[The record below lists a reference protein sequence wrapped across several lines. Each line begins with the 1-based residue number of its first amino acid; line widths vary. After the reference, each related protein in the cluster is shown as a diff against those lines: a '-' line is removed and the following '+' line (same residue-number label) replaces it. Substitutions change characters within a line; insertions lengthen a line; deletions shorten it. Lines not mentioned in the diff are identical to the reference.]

1 MKRRLEATSAPL
13 PLGELDDLLQ
23 HRARLGAAV
32 LLARHEQLSFSRL
45 KALLDETDGNLGA
58 QMRKLEDAGYVV
70 ARKEFQDRRPVTW
83 YALTAK
89 GDRALSQHLVNLER
103 LIQHA
108 RRTRGRSPSL
118 CSPARS

>member
-1 MKRRLEATSAPL
+1 MKRRPEAPSAQL
-13 PLGELDDLLQ
+13 PFGELDDLLQ

-70 ARKEFQDRRPVTW
+70 VRKEFQERRPVTW

-89 GDRALSQHLVNLER
+89 GERALSQHLVNLER

-108 RRTRGRSPSL
+108 RRTRG
-118 CSPARS
+118 